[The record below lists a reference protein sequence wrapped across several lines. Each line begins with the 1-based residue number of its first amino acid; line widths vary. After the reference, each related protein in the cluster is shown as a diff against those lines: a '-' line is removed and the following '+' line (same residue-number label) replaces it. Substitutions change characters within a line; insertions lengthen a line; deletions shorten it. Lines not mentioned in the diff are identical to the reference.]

1 MASDKDDFTSFLA
14 WYFKAFPYRKN
25 IGAVVIAVM
34 NKDRHESSKKKR
46 KAPLWLVDSR
56 RETKALRTMMEL

>member
-1 MASDKDDFTSFLA
+1 LA

-34 NKDRHESSKKKR
+34 NKDRQESSKKKR
-46 KAPLWLVDSR
+46 KAPLWLVESR